1 MATATATAK
10 KTGFKES
17 VKNTGT
23 KVKNY
28 ANKKYQDAKA
38 YGSKYKTDIR
48 TAYDIG
54 YSKGWDDAYDI
65 PKRFGAKTA
74 AAYGYKK
81 GIKCRY
87 KADKYT
93 KQYQRKG
100 KQY

>member
-1 MATATATAK
+1 MSTTATK

-28 ANKKYQDAKA
+28 ANQKYQDAKA
-38 YGSKYKTDIR
+38 YGNKYKTDIR

-54 YSKGWDDAYDI
+54 YARGWDDAYDI
-65 PKRFGAKTA
+65 PKRFGSKTA

-81 GIKCRY
+81 GIKSRH
-87 KADKYT
+87 KTDKYT
-93 KQYQRKG
+93 KQYNRKG
-100 KQY
+100 KCN

>member
-1 MATATATAK
+1 MATTTAK
-10 KTGFKES
+10 KSGLKES

-28 ANKKYQDAKA
+28 ANEKYQSAKK
-38 YGSKYKTDIR
+38 SVNRYKSDIR

-87 KADKYT
+87 KSDKYI
-93 KQYQRKG
+93 KQYNRKG
-100 KQY
+100 NKN

>member
-1 MATATATAK
+1 MSTTTTK

-28 ANKKYQDAKA
+28 ANQKYQSAKA
-38 YGSKYKTDIR
+38 YGKRYKDDIR

-54 YSKGWDDAYDI
+54 YSRGWDDAYDI
-65 PKRFGAKTA
+65 PKRFGSKTA

-81 GIKCRY
+81 GIKSRH
-87 KADKYT
+87 KTDKYT
-93 KQYQRKG
+93 KQYNRRS
-100 KQY
+100 KQN

>member
-1 MATATATAK
+1 MATTTAK
-10 KTGFKES
+10 KSGFKES
-17 VKNTGT
+17 VKNTGI

-28 ANKKYQDAKA
+28 ANEKYQSAKK
-38 YGSKYKTDIR
+38 SVNRYKSDIR

-87 KADKYT
+87 KSDKYT
-93 KQYQRKG
+93 KQYNRKG
-100 KQY
+100 NKN

>member
-1 MATATATAK
+1 MATTTAK
-10 KTGFKES
+10 KSGFKES

-28 ANKKYQDAKA
+28 ANEKYQSAKK
-38 YGSKYKTDIR
+38 SVNRYKSDIR

>member
-1 MATATATAK
+1 MANTK
-10 KTGFKES
+10 KTGFKDS

-28 ANKKYQDAKA
+28 ANNKYQSAKN
-38 YGSKYKTDIR
+38 SVNRYKTDIR

-54 YSKGWDDAYDI
+54 YAKGWDDAYEI

-81 GIKCRY
+81 GLKQRY
-87 KADKYT
+87 KTDKSI

-100 KQY
+100 KKD